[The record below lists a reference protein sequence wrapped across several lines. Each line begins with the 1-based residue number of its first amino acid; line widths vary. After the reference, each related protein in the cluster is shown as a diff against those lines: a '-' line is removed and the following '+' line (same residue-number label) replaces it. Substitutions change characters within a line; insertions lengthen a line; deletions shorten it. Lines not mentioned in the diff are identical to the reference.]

1 MPLTYIQ
8 KHQGTQRFCRASKRR
23 SQAPCPF
30 KLSNI
35 LNFQV
40 AEREKER
47 QREGETHT
55 IPKSVGI
62 PDREREIVCVTER
75 KTDKK
80 GWTEWKKG
88 RNTEEHRQFMSKGT

>member
-1 MPLTYIQ
+1 MQGFEKEESSPMPL
-8 KHQGTQRFCRASKRR
+8 
-23 SQAPCPF
+23 QAF
-30 KLSNI
+30 KYPQFSGSR
-35 LNFQV
+35 
-40 AEREKER
+40 EREKER